1 MENYLPIE
9 RARNV
14 LLRTWLIGTLILF
27 LILIIQTLSGTFE
40 ITTDAGVANQAQ
52 KVWGWFI
59 PLVFPTLALMFSVVG
74 LSATSKQPIGTSF
87 KKGFYRIVLFL
98 SFLYLIIV
106 ALLILL
112 WPMFKY
118 ENPLDVFNLSNLFIG
133 PFQGLLVAAIGYL
146 FSNKQ

>member
-74 LSATSKQPIGTSF
+74 LSATSKQTIGTSF
-87 KKGFYRIVLFL
+87 K
-98 SFLYLIIV
+98 
-106 ALLILL
+106 
-112 WPMFKY
+112 
-118 ENPLDVFNLSNLFIG
+118 
-133 PFQGLLVAAIGYL
+133 
-146 FSNKQ
+146 